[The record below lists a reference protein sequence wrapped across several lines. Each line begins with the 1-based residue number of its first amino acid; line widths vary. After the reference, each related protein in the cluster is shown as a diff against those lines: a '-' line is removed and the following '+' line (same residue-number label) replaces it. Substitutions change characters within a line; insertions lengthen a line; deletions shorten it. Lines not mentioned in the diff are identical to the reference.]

1 MSISDVICV
10 TNRII
15 CENNGES
22 FLERIRKVAE
32 THPHAIILREK
43 DLSLDEYAA
52 LADQVAA
59 ICRKTGTRLIIHQF
73 YELIV
78 DSETYKPFNV
88 NINNTTADEQDI
100 FKSGNYEYLH
110 MPLNKLEELYKN
122 HPVTYKMLRFRL
134 LGLGA
139 SCHSV
144 EDAKLAEKLGCTYII
159 AGHIYNTDC
168 KKGLEG
174 RGTDFLKSVVD
185 AVQIPVYAIGGITP
199 GNYTEIK
206 SAGASGA
213 CIMSS
218 AMTCESP
225 ELLLD
230 NFKD

>member
-1 MSISDVICV
+1 MSTSDVICV

-32 THPHAIILREK
+32 AHPHALILREK
-43 DLSLDEYAA
+43 DLSLDEYAV
-52 LADQVAA
+52 LADQVAD
-59 ICRKTGTRLIIHQF
+59 ICRKTGARLIIHQF

-78 DSETYKPFNV
+78 D
-88 NINNTTADEQDI
+88 QDI

-122 HPVTYKMLRFRL
+122 HPVTYKKLRFRL

>member
-1 MSISDVICV
+1 MSTSDIICV

-32 THPHAIILREK
+32 AHPHAIILREK

-52 LADQVAA
+52 LADQVAD

-78 DSETYKPFNV
+78 DSETYKPFNI

-100 FKSGNYEYLH
+100 FKSGNYKYLH

-168 KKGLEG
+168 KKGLDG

-185 AVQIPVYAIGGITP
+185 VVQIPVYAIGGITP
-199 GNYTEIK
+199 RNYTEIK

>member
-1 MSISDVICV
+1 MSTSDIICV

-32 THPHAIILREK
+32 AHPHALILREK

-52 LADQVAA
+52 LVDQVAD
-59 ICRKTGTRLIIHQF
+59 ICCKTGTRLIIHQF

-78 DSETYKPFNV
+78 DSETYKPFNI

-100 FKSGNYEYLH
+100 SKSGNYEYLH

-168 KKGLEG
+168 KKGLDG

-185 AVQIPVYAIGGITP
+185 VVQIPVYAIGGITP
-199 GNYTEIK
+199 RNYTEIK

>member
-1 MSISDVICV
+1 MSTSDVICV

-32 THPHAIILREK
+32 AHPHALILREK
-43 DLSLDEYAA
+43 NLSLDEYAA
-52 LADQVAA
+52 LADQVAD

-78 DSETYKPFNV
+78 D
-88 NINNTTADEQDI
+88 QDI

-122 HPVTYKMLRFRL
+122 HPVIYKMLRFRL

>member
-1 MSISDVICV
+1 MSTSDIICV

-32 THPHAIILREK
+32 AHPHALILREK

-52 LADQVAA
+52 LADQVAD

-78 DSETYKPFNV
+78 D
-88 NINNTTADEQDI
+88 QDI

>member
-1 MSISDVICV
+1 MSTSDVICV

-22 FLERIRKVAE
+22 FLERLRKVAE
-32 THPHAIILREK
+32 AHPHALILREK
-43 DLSLDEYAA
+43 DLSLDEYAV
-52 LADQVAA
+52 LADQVAD

-78 DSETYKPFNV
+78 D
-88 NINNTTADEQDI
+88 QDI

-122 HPVTYKMLRFRL
+122 NPATYKLLRFRL

>member
-1 MSISDVICV
+1 MSTSDVICV

-32 THPHAIILREK
+32 AHPHALILREK
-43 DLSLDEYAA
+43 DLSLDEYAV
-52 LADQVAA
+52 LADQVAD

-78 DSETYKPFNV
+78 D
-88 NINNTTADEQDI
+88 QDI

>member
-1 MSISDVICV
+1 MSTSDIICV

-32 THPHAIILREK
+32 AHPHALILREK
-43 DLSLDEYAA
+43 DLSLDEYAV

-78 DSETYKPFNV
+78 D
-88 NINNTTADEQDI
+88 QDI

>member
-1 MSISDVICV
+1 MSTSDIICV

-32 THPHAIILREK
+32 AHPHALILREK

-52 LADQVAA
+52 LVDQVAD
-59 ICRKTGTRLIIHQF
+59 ICCKTGTRLIIHQF

-78 DSETYKPFNV
+78 
-88 NINNTTADEQDI
+88 EQDI
-100 FKSGNYEYLH
+100 FKSGNYKYLH

-168 KKGLEG
+168 KKGLDG

-185 AVQIPVYAIGGITP
+185 VVQIPVYAIGGITP
-199 GNYTEIK
+199 RNYTEIK

>member
-1 MSISDVICV
+1 MSTSDIICV

-32 THPHAIILREK
+32 AHPHALILREK

-52 LADQVAA
+52 LVDQVAD
-59 ICRKTGTRLIIHQF
+59 ICCKTGTRLIIHQF

-78 DSETYKPFNV
+78 
-88 NINNTTADEQDI
+88 EQDI
-100 FKSGNYEYLH
+100 FKSGNYKYLH

-168 KKGLEG
+168 KKGLDG

-185 AVQIPVYAIGGITP
+185 VVQIPVYAIGGITP

>member
-1 MSISDVICV
+1 MSTSDIICV

-15 CENNGES
+15 SENNGES

-32 THPHAIILREK
+32 AHPHALILREK

-78 DSETYKPFNV
+78 D
-88 NINNTTADEQDI
+88 QDI

>member
-1 MSISDVICV
+1 MSTSDVICV

-32 THPHAIILREK
+32 AHPHALILREK
-43 DLSLDEYAA
+43 NLSLDEYAA

-78 DSETYKPFNV
+78 D
-88 NINNTTADEQDI
+88 QDI

-110 MPLNKLEELYKN
+110 MPLNKLEELFKN
-122 HPVTYKMLRFRL
+122 HPVTYKKLRFRL

-174 RGTDFLKSVVD
+174 RGTDFL
-185 AVQIPVYAIGGITP
+185 
-199 GNYTEIK
+199 
-206 SAGASGA
+206 
-213 CIMSS
+213 
-218 AMTCESP
+218 
-225 ELLLD
+225 
-230 NFKD
+230 

>member
-1 MSISDVICV
+1 
-10 TNRII
+10 
-15 CENNGES
+15 
-22 FLERIRKVAE
+22 
-32 THPHAIILREK
+32 
-43 DLSLDEYAA
+43 
-52 LADQVAA
+52 
-59 ICRKTGTRLIIHQF
+59 
-73 YELIV
+73 
-78 DSETYKPFNV
+78 
-88 NINNTTADEQDI
+88 
-100 FKSGNYEYLH
+100 
-110 MPLNKLEELYKN
+110 
-122 HPVTYKMLRFRL
+122 MLRFRL

-185 AVQIPVYAIGGITP
+185 VVQIPVYAIGGIKP